1 MRKKCVEV
9 FCAITLFL
17 RFLYKMM
24 GLFGISIKIFNF
36 ALSLYLSSG

>member
-17 RFLYKMM
+17 TLFYIKMM
-24 GLFGISIKIFNF
+24 GLFWYFNKNI
-36 ALSLYLSSG
+36 

>member
-24 GLFGISIKIFNF
+24 GLFGYFNKNI
-36 ALSLYLSSG
+36 